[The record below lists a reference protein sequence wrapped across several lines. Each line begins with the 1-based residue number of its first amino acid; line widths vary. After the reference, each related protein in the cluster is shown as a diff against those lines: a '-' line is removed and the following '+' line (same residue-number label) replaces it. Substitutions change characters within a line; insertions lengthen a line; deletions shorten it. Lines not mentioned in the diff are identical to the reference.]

1 MIFKL
6 AAKMGFIISVIA
18 FAAEYIDSTLG
29 MGYGTSL
36 TPILLI
42 LNFDPLQIVPAVL
55 LSELITGVLA
65 GFTHHSVGNVDFRP
79 KTMNPKKIYHAIKEL
94 GVSQSFQLGIPL
106 HLKVVLL
113 ITVCSI
119 AGTVFAVYLALHLS
133 KSFLTLYIGALILII
148 GLLIVIT
155 LNKKYPFSWKKVTF
169 LGLIA
174 SFNKGISGGG
184 YGPVVTGGQL
194 LSGLDGRNAVGITS
208 MAEGLTCAVGVLTY
222 LLTKGAADWLLA
234 PYLVIGAVMSVPFSA
249 FTVRKIETKKLR
261 FLIGMI
267 TIFLGIIS
275 IIKFII

>member
-6 AAKMGFIISVIA
+6 ATKMGLSISLIA

-42 LNFDPLQIVPAVL
+42 LNFSPLQIVPSIL

-79 KTMNPKKIYHAIKEL
+79 KTMNPKKIYRAIKEL
-94 GVSQSFQLGIPL
+94 GLSQSFRLGIPL

-119 AGTVFAVYLALHLS
+119 VGTILAVYLALHLP

-148 GLLIVIT
+148 GFLIVIT
-155 LNKKYPFSWKKVTF
+155 VNKNYPFSWKKVTF
-169 LGLIA
+169 LGVIA

-184 YGPVVTGGQL
+184 YGPVITGGQL

-222 LLTKGAADWLLA
+222 ILTKGAADWLLA
-234 PYLVIGAVMSVPFSA
+234 PYLVIGAVISVPLSA
-249 FTVRKIETKKLR
+249 FTVRKIELKKLR
-261 FLIGMI
+261 YIIGI
-267 TIFLGIIS
+267 LTILLGVSS
-275 IIKFII
+275 ILKFVI